1 MSLYKIEFTQI
12 AIKTVSKYKKSNP
25 VQYKK
30 LAKLLNVLLDHPSTG
45 TVHPDPQNTGFS
57 IKYPRTIK
65 KHDRLIYDIYEEKVT
80 VLVLTVE
87 GHYDDK

>member
-1 MSLYKIEFTQI
+1 MSLYKVEFTQA

-25 VQYKK
+25 VQY
-30 LAKLLNVLLDHPSTG
+30 
-45 TVHPDPQNTGFS
+45 
-57 IKYPRTIK
+57 
-65 KHDRLIYDIYEEKVT
+65 EERVM